1 MTEFSFNTFFGLER
15 HMAEYPEV
23 AIFGALFLPL
33 LLFIPVA
40 VIGWIFRKLKFNMY
54 SIHVLLYTLMF
65 TFVIGA
71 LTIFIL
77 FFITDRNGVKLAY
90 CWLTVLIG
98 MFFFSMIN
106 ANTITKM
113 FTDWSKIIKEKD
125 GREGNELRV
134 KS

>member
-1 MTEFSFNTFFGLER
+1 
-15 HMAEYPEV
+15 MAEYPEV

-54 SIHVLLYTLMF
+54 IIHVLLYTLMF

-71 LTIFIL
+71 LAVFIL

-98 MFFFSMIN
+98 MFFFSMMN
-106 ANTITKM
+106 TNTITKM

-125 GREGNELRV
+125 S
-134 KS
+134 K